1 MHQQRG
7 FQFVRR
13 RVGQQCQFAVEVFEE
28 TVGVFGGADGNPHAV
43 FHMRRLGKRTQVQ
56 ADNGFF
62 QPDSGM
68 FGGCGGNI
76 VHVFGLQLQM
86 TRNHTVFRSR
96 NKASGRLKNA
106 AAAFSDGLCGNPPT
120 LTIQSVPCFFRRP
133 YLYYFAEKADKKS
146 VLPEIRHFAADGRA
160 NKIKEG
166 KPCSTRFS
174 PC

>member
-43 FHMRRLGKRTQVQ
+43 FHMRRFGERTQVQ

-62 QPDSGM
+62 EPDAGI

-76 VHVFGLQLQM
+76 VHVFGLQLKM

-120 LTIQSVPCFFRRP
+120 LTIQSVPCFSDGLIYIISLKKQIKNPFCPKFGISRRTG
-133 YLYYFAEKADKKS
+133 
-146 VLPEIRHFAADGRA
+146 VQ
-160 NKIKEG
+160 IKEG